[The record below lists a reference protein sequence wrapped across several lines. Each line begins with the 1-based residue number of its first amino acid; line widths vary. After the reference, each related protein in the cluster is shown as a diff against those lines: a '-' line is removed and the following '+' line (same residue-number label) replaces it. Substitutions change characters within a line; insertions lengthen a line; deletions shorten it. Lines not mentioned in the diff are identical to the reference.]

1 MWEICYT
8 RCVPF
13 LFRMLTHLEVKKTPL
28 DNNIV
33 IFSFDGELD
42 ETNVDSTFGA
52 IIKDIG
58 DFSQAR
64 IIFNFQNLLY
74 LNSKSIGYI
83 ADISQ
88 RSEEAGGKFALVN
101 LNNEVHDTLD
111 LVGITSVVLVFNSE
125 EAVMAE
131 MQADL

>member
-1 MWEICYT
+1 
-8 RCVPF
+8 
-13 LFRMLTHLEVKKTPL
+13 MLTHLEVKKTPL
-28 DNNIV
+28 DNGIV

-42 ETNVDSTFGA
+42 ETNVDSTFQA

-58 DFSQAR
+58 DFSKAR
-64 IIFNFQNLLY
+64 IIFNFQKLLY

-88 RSEEAGGKFALVN
+88 RSEEVGGKFALVN

-111 LVGITSVVLVFNSE
+111 LVGITSVVAVFNSE
-125 EAVMAE
+125 EAVMADIRKGLDAAGAVSP
-131 MQADL
+131 Q

>member
-1 MWEICYT
+1 
-8 RCVPF
+8 
-13 LFRMLTHLEVKKTPL
+13 MLTHLEVKKTPL
-28 DNNIV
+28 DSSIV

-42 ETNVDSTFGA
+42 ETNVDTTFGA

-58 DFSQAR
+58 DFSKAR
-64 IIFNFQNLLY
+64 IIFNLQKLLY

-101 LNNEVHDTLD
+101 LNSEVHDTLD
-111 LVGITSVVLVFNSE
+111 LVGITSVVPVFNSE
-125 EAVMAE
+125 EAVMEE
-131 MQADL
+131 MKKWLSPSINMPSNPVP

>member
-1 MWEICYT
+1 
-8 RCVPF
+8 
-13 LFRMLTHLEVKKTPL
+13 MLTHLEVKKTPL
-28 DNNIV
+28 DNGIV

-42 ETNVDSTFGA
+42 ETNVDSTFQA

-58 DFSQAR
+58 DFSKAR
-64 IIFNFQNLLY
+64 IIFNFQKLLY

-88 RSEEAGGKFALVN
+88 RSEEVGGKFALVN

-111 LVGITSVVLVFNSE
+111 LVGITSVVAVFNSE
-125 EAVMAE
+125 EAVMA
-131 MQADL
+131 DIRKWLDTTNPSTSPIS

>member
-1 MWEICYT
+1 
-8 RCVPF
+8 
-13 LFRMLTHLEVKKTPL
+13 MLTHLEVKKTPL
-28 DNNIV
+28 DNGIV

-42 ETNVDSTFGA
+42 ETNVDSTFQA

-58 DFSQAR
+58 DFSKAR
-64 IIFNFQNLLY
+64 IIFNFQKLLY

-88 RSEEAGGKFALVN
+88 RSEEVGGKFALVN

-111 LVGITSVVLVFNSE
+111 LVGITSVVAVFNSE
-125 EAVMAE
+125 EAVMADIRKWLD
-131 MQADL
+131 MTNASTTPIS